1 MELKFSRVMFWVHV
15 ALCVVDEGSNGFK
28 VSNEVKVFSCKVW
41 VQEAFHVAD
50 KGSIGFKVTNGVNV
64 FVCKVW
70 AHVALLPPP
79 PSVCHRPAI
88 TQEGERVLD
97 L

>member
-1 MELKFSRVMFWVHV
+1 MELQFSRVKFWVHV
-15 ALCVVDEGSNGFK
+15 ALYVVDEGSNGFK

-41 VQEAFHVAD
+41 
-50 KGSIGFKVTNGVNV
+50 
-64 FVCKVW
+64 
-70 AHVALLPPP
+70 AHVALLPLP

>member
-1 MELKFSRVMFWVHV
+1 MELQFSRVKFWVHV
-15 ALCVVDEGSNGFK
+15 ALYVVDE
-28 VSNEVKVFSCKVW
+28 
-41 VQEAFHVAD
+41 
-50 KGSIGFKVTNGVNV
+50 GSIGFKVTNGVNV

>member
-1 MELKFSRVMFWVHV
+1 MELKFSRVKFWVHV
-15 ALCVVDEGSNGFK
+15 ALYVVDEGSNGFK
-28 VSNEVKVFSCKVW
+28 VSNE
-41 VQEAFHVAD
+41 
-50 KGSIGFKVTNGVNV
+50 VNV

>member
-1 MELKFSRVMFWVHV
+1 MDLKSQMKLKFSRVKFCVHV
-15 ALCVVDEGSNGFK
+15 DLYVVDQGSN
-28 VSNEVKVFSCKVW
+28 
-41 VQEAFHVAD
+41 
-50 KGSIGFKVTNGVNV
+50 GFKVTNGVNV